1 MMKEH
6 VKLQF
11 KAENVK
17 GEIEGYSNMP
27 FWNHDLKLEV
37 VLALLNTVDY
47 KDFFESP
54 NYNQLND
61 YTKQI
66 IEAIEYSLGF
76 DGLYQLVYGDVKKD

>member
-1 MMKEH
+1 MKEH

-37 VLALLNTVDY
+37 VLA
-47 KDFFESP
+47 
-54 NYNQLND
+54 
-61 YTKQI
+61 
-66 IEAIEYSLGF
+66 
-76 DGLYQLVYGDVKKD
+76 